1 MHNINVCIYKK
12 GLNNVRIRS
21 NLAVIVQALLSF
33 KIDDVLCHM
42 SEIFIYYIIKTTT
55 ERWVS
60 I

>member
-1 MHNINVCIYKK
+1 MYVFTKK
-12 GLNNVRIRS
+12 GLNSIRS

-42 SEIFIYYIIKTTT
+42 SETFIYYIIKTTT